1 MHYATISDCI
11 NRAWQCPL
19 SANLERGKTS
29 VCSNNCKS
37 YFDYMV
43 NTDPLRLTKNKG
55 WNKERGK
62 KALTRTYDI
71 QNFIIPIRS
80 RFVVDGMFGSMLSS
94 EL

>member
-1 MHYATISDCI
+1 
-11 NRAWQCPL
+11 
-19 SANLERGKTS
+19 
-29 VCSNNCKS
+29 
-37 YFDYMV
+37 MV

>member
-1 MHYATISDCI
+1 
-11 NRAWQCPL
+11 
-19 SANLERGKTS
+19 
-29 VCSNNCKS
+29 
-37 YFDYMV
+37 MV

-94 EL
+94 ELQFLVRGGCCNDNRTSCNGELQCKAK